1 MSAKEKM
8 YKNEEVEIMWRKLFR
23 KIGGFLFCLLIIEI
37 VSVGGLMLSSKI
49 PDKWIIE
56 NWNTSADILIE
67 QDVYPSLYNSG
78 LTLDN
83 WSDMHLFNIIYYQSK
98 SEMLE
103 SAIANHQYNPETT
116 NPMEDLQ
123 KVTEGTG
130 PNDSYSRYFLLITL
144 FIKIFL
150 IFGDVTHLRLLI
162 ATFSFVLAMWVL
174 LETCRKISFNA
185 AVALFLALLY
195 TRSFY
200 YSLCLS
206 ACTDIII
213 MLLLCIYILY
223 NWNNSKFKK
232 NRIYIYFGIGILTFN
247 MNFLTVP
254 LMTLGIPLIVELL
267 LNESNHET
275 NLLDNIRMTFYAIGA
290 WFAGYISAV
299 LMKQLLALIV
309 LGNQTG
315 TEHLALWGLRSLG
328 IKGRIRMLI
337 VNALRL
343 FDLPMIVITIFIVVY
358 FVFIIIKYRNT
369 RVRMDKKLVIP
380 LLLLGVLPC
389 IWLFTFAF
397 HATHG
402 FDAYYYIISIFSFL
416 SIFFKYISLKKES
429 ADADFENH

>member
-150 IFGDVTHLRLLI
+150 IF
-162 ATFSFVLAMWVL
+162 
-174 LETCRKISFNA
+174 
-185 AVALFLALLY
+185 
-195 TRSFY
+195 
-200 YSLCLS
+200 
-206 ACTDIII
+206 
-213 MLLLCIYILY
+213 
-223 NWNNSKFKK
+223 
-232 NRIYIYFGIGILTFN
+232 
-247 MNFLTVP
+247 
-254 LMTLGIPLIVELL
+254 
-267 LNESNHET
+267 
-275 NLLDNIRMTFYAIGA
+275 
-290 WFAGYISAV
+290 
-299 LMKQLLALIV
+299 
-309 LGNQTG
+309 
-315 TEHLALWGLRSLG
+315 
-328 IKGRIRMLI
+328 
-337 VNALRL
+337 
-343 FDLPMIVITIFIVVY
+343 
-358 FVFIIIKYRNT
+358 
-369 RVRMDKKLVIP
+369 
-380 LLLLGVLPC
+380 
-389 IWLFTFAF
+389 
-397 HATHG
+397 
-402 FDAYYYIISIFSFL
+402 SI
-416 SIFFKYISLKKES
+416 
-429 ADADFENH
+429 